1 MHLLYT
7 LRIAKGDPMAAKNRT
22 ELLVV
27 RLKPEEKER
36 VIHAAD
42 AHDLRLSDYIRGAIA
57 AALKSDRGVNL
68 T

>member
-1 MHLLYT
+1 
-7 LRIAKGDPMAAKNRT
+7 MAAKNRT

-36 VIHAAD
+36 VINAAD
-42 AHDLRLSDYIRGAIA
+42 AHDLRLSDYIRGTIA
-57 AALKSDRGVNL
+57 SALKSERGASL

>member
-1 MHLLYT
+1 
-7 LRIAKGDPMAAKNRT
+7 MAVKNRT

-42 AHDLRLSDYIRGAIA
+42 AQSSATVGLHPGSYRSCSEG
-57 AALKSDRGVNL
+57 
-68 T
+68 

>member
-1 MHLLYT
+1 
-7 LRIAKGDPMAAKNRT
+7 MAMKNRT

-36 VIHAAD
+36 VILAAD
-42 AHDLRLSDYIRGAIA
+42 AHDLRLSDYIRGAIT
-57 AALKSDRGVNL
+57 AALKSEKGASL

>member
-1 MHLLYT
+1 
-7 LRIAKGDPMAAKNRT
+7 MAVKNRT

-36 VIHAAD
+36 VIHAAED
-42 AHDLRLSDYIRGAIA
+42 HDLRLSDYIRGAIA
-57 AALKSDRGVNL
+57 AALKADRGISL

>member
-1 MHLLYT
+1 
-7 LRIAKGDPMAAKNRT
+7 MAVTNRT

-36 VIHAAD
+36 VIHAAEE
-42 AHDLRLSDYIRGAIA
+42 HDLRLSDYIRGAIA
-57 AALKSDRGVNL
+57 AALKSEKGVSL

>member
-1 MHLLYT
+1 
-7 LRIAKGDPMAAKNRT
+7 MAAKNRT

-36 VIHAAD
+36 VIHVAD
-42 AHDLRLSDYIRGAIA
+42 THDLRLSDYIRGVIT
-57 AALKSDRGVNL
+57 AALKADRGISL